1 MNRYFSV
8 FAHHRIV
15 LIIPLFFAALFLFLP
30 ISSSTADEIDAGEE
44 LISLSAKN
52 EPLGDVLYKVS
63 MATGYDISLDNK
75 WQNYRVT
82 ASLEKVPLHK
92 GLKRILKNLNSAII
106 YVSSKKIPKVFNG
119 FGVAIVSTPRGIMTD
134 KEARL
139 QNVGGEIICN
149 IW

>member
-1 MNRYFSV
+1 MTDPIADMLTRVRNANRMKFRSV
-8 FAHHRIV
+8 NAQLSRVNLEIV
-15 LIIPLFFAALFLFLP
+15 KVLKRTGY
-30 ISSSTADEIDAGEE
+30 ISGFDVKKDAN
-44 LISLSAKN
+44 KK
-52 EPLGDVLYKVS
+52 DVLKIYLKYTDTKERVIQDLQRVS
-63 MATGYDISLDNK
+63 KPG
-75 WQNYRVT
+75 R
-82 ASLEKVPLHK
+82 
-92 GLKRILKNLNSAII
+92 RI

>member
-1 MNRYFSV
+1 MGMTDPIADMMTRVRNANRMKFRSV
-8 FAHHRIV
+8 NAQLSQREPGDREGPETGRLHQRV
-15 LIIPLFFAALFLFLP
+15 RR
-30 ISSSTADEIDAGEE
+30 EE
-44 LISLSAKN
+44 GPA
-52 EPLGDVLYKVS
+52 
-63 MATGYDISLDNK
+63 NK
-75 WQNYRVT
+75 
-82 ASLEKVPLHK
+82 KD
-92 GLKRILKNLNSAII
+92 ILKIYLKYTDTKERVIQDLQRVSKPGRRI

>member
-1 MNRYFSV
+1 MGMTDPIADMMTRVRNANRMKFRSV
-8 FAHHRIV
+8 NAQLSRVNLEIV
-15 LIIPLFFAALFLFLP
+15 
-30 ISSSTADEIDAGEE
+30 
-44 LISLSAKN
+44 K
-52 EPLGDVLYKVS
+52 VLKR
-63 MATGYDISLDNK
+63 TGYISGFDVKKDQNK
-75 WQNYRVT
+75 
-82 ASLEKVPLHK
+82 KD
-92 GLKRILKNLNSAII
+92 ILKIYLKYTDTKERVIQDLQRVSKPGRRI

>member
-1 MNRYFSV
+1 MGMTDPIADMMTRVRNANRMKFRSV
-8 FAHHRIV
+8 NAQLSRVNLEIV
-15 LIIPLFFAALFLFLP
+15 
-30 ISSSTADEIDAGEE
+30 
-44 LISLSAKN
+44 K
-52 EPLGDVLYKVS
+52 VLKR
-63 MATGYDISLDNK
+63 TGYISGFDVKKDQNK
-75 WQNYRVT
+75 
-82 ASLEKVPLHK
+82 KD
-92 GLKRILKNLNSAII
+92 ILKIYLKYTDTKERVIQDLQRVSRPGRRI

>member
-1 MNRYFSV
+1 MGMNDPIADMMTRVRNANRMKFRSV
-8 FAHHRIV
+8 NAQLSRVNLEIV
-15 LIIPLFFAALFLFLP
+15 
-30 ISSSTADEIDAGEE
+30 
-44 LISLSAKN
+44 K
-52 EPLGDVLYKVS
+52 VLKR
-63 MATGYDISLDNK
+63 TGYISGFDVKKDANK
-75 WQNYRVT
+75 
-82 ASLEKVPLHK
+82 KD
-92 GLKRILKNLNSAII
+92 ILKIYLKYTDTKERVIQDLQRVSKPGRRI